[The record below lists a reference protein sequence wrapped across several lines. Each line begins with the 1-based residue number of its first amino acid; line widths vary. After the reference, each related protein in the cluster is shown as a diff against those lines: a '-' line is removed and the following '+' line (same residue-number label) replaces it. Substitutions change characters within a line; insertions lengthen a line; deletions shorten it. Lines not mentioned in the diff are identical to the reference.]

1 MFRFGKS
8 QDSSRNNPELLAI
21 PESEDLQ
28 FALSKAQRNWRTSVD
43 LPFRVQDSSV
53 SFTVVV
59 KCEMGTGLPC
69 WTLYRTDVPGSP
81 VLWTH
86 KSNDVLLIH
95 NLISLEYTAASE
107 KAAAESAGAAAAPS
121 AAQAQPAASSSGV
134 ELNPY
139 VARLQEL
146 GRYGSVG
153 AETQTSSSPGSA
165 SALSGQAPTE
175 LPDSSVSVSKDT
187 AAESSSSPPQHNT
200 ASKPSIETS
209 WNDAS
214 PPDQAASSPAA
225 DALSARANAA
235 QTYLDWLEG
244 QKTIAADTS
253 TVPTSDVGEIPQSA
267 RADAAKLKMSREI
280 KLTRNSIEWSLSRS
294 DTGILTYQAFVYFFE
309 NECIRFNRG
318 GLPFS
323 ILLFDVRR
331 ESSFGSSALSPESMR
346 EVGERLRSFKRQL
359 DVLAH
364 FENDEGFV
372 FLLPHT
378 GPEGAQLCMDR
389 VKQVLLEGESL
400 LSAMDS
406 SSIKFSCGIASM
418 PENGTTPEDLLFTA
432 REVKKSREF

>member
-1 MFRFGKS
+1 MFKFGKS
-8 QDSSRNNPELLAI
+8 QDPSRNNPELLAI

-43 LPFRVQDSSV
+43 LPFRVQDSSI

-59 KCEMGTGLPC
+59 KCEMGTGIPC
-69 WTLYRTDVPGSP
+69 WTLYRTDVQGSP
-81 VLWTH
+81 ILWTH

-95 NLISLEYTAASE
+95 NLIALEYTAASE
-107 KAAAESAGAAAAPS
+107 KAAAEGAASTSAEVEPR
-121 AAQAQPAASSSGV
+121 AAQPQASSARGV
-134 ELNPY
+134 EPNPH

-146 GRYGSVG
+146 GRYGSAG
-153 AETQTSSSPGSA
+153 DAAQEASPGSA
-165 SALSGQAPTE
+165 STPPGASSTE
-175 LPDSSVSVSKDT
+175 LPKENLV
-187 AAESSSSPPQHNT
+187 
-200 ASKPSIETS
+200 
-209 WNDAS
+209 
-214 PPDQAASSPAA
+214 AASNYSEPAA
-225 DALSARANAA
+225 AT

-244 QKTIAADTS
+244 QKTDPTASGEPVSAS
-253 TVPTSDVGEIPQSA
+253 TELQQNSETFSE
-267 RADAAKLKMSREI
+267 AKLKMSREI
-280 KLTRNSIEWSLSRS
+280 KLTRDSIEWSLSRT

-331 ESSFGSSALSPESMR
+331 ESSFASSPLSPESMR
-346 EVGERLRSFKRQL
+346 EVGKRLRSFKRQL

-372 FLLPHT
+372 FVLPHT
-378 GPEGAQLCMDR
+378 SPEGARLCMDR

-400 LSAMDS
+400 LSEMDS

-418 PENGTTPEDLLFTA
+418 PEDGTTAEDLLCTA
-432 REVKKSREF
+432 REAKKEF